1 VKKLARSMYHIQ
13 LPLQLLSACSP
24 SARRVASCPPVEKT
38 EAKWRGARRRRG
50 RSTIP
55 EFPVR
60 AVNLDGHELG
70 VCRLH
75 LRER

>member
-24 SARRVASCPPVEKT
+24 CCFVPAAVEKT